1 MSKNTWLGL
10 LLLSVVFAGIALIDA
25 GAKKTSEWR
34 ERYIF
39 KDKIPFGT
47 YVLREEIPHTLS
59 EVRTLTNFG
68 ESNYELMINRDST
81 EEVHSAIVDISE
93 FHSTYDYDTEVILDY
108 VENGGEVFMSG
119 KSFSDEFLDTL
130 GLYFELLDY
139 AKFRPTPK
147 SVFYTLGADTTKV
160 FLDKV

>member
-1 MSKNTWLGL
+1 
-10 LLLSVVFAGIALIDA
+10 
-25 GAKKTSEWR
+25 
-34 ERYIF
+34 
-39 KDKIPFGT
+39 
-47 YVLREEIPHTLS
+47 
-59 EVRTLTNFG
+59 
-68 ESNYELMINRDST
+68 MINRDST

-119 KSFSDEFLDTL
+119 KSFSDGFLDTL

-139 AKFRPTPK
+139 AKFRHTAK

-160 FLDKV
+160 FLDKVTNLPAFTNLNSDK